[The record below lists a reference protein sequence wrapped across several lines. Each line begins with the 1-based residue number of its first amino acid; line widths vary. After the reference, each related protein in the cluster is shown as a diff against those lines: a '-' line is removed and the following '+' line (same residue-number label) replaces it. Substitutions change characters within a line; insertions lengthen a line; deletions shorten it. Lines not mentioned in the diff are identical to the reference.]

1 MWSAEKKGA
10 VWLNAF
16 GGLTP
21 AKMLSAIKYAP
32 FGDLFEN
39 PDAYQ
44 KELSNLF
51 TDVQWDSLLKS
62 RENATERYFQQL
74 DDKNIGVLLQSDAE
88 FPDQLKEIYNP
99 PALFY
104 YVGDISL
111 IKTRMLGIVG
121 TRNCTR
127 YGLDTATEFASALAS
142 AGLTIV
148 SGMARGIDG
157 YAQSAALSVNGKTVG
172 VLGTGID
179 KIYPA
184 ENKDLFLKVREKGL
198 LLSEYHMGLSGA
210 PYRFP
215 ERNRIISGLSEG
227 LLVIEAGE
235 KSGSLITANLALEQ
249 GRNVYVVPTNLNNK
263 RGQGCNYLIKTLQ
276 GALVTSPDDI
286 AEDLGMH
293 GKVQKADAIQL
304 DFTEERVVAA
314 LQEREC
320 HFDELLKI
328 TGLGVSDLNAL
339 LSVMEMK
346 GLLHKLEQNYY
357 GV

>member
-1 MWSAEKKGA
+1 MWSAERKGA

-21 AKMLSAIKYAP
+21 AKMLFAMKCAP

-39 PDAYQ
+39 PGAYK
-44 KELSNLF
+44 KELSHLF
-51 TDVQWDSLLKS
+51 TDVQWETLLQS
-62 RENATERYFQQL
+62 RGNATDRYFRQL
-74 DDKNIGVLLQSDAE
+74 DDKNIGVLLQSDQE

-99 PALFY
+99 PAMLY
-104 YVGDISL
+104 YIGDVSL
-111 IKTRMLGIVG
+111 LKTRMIGIVG

-127 YGLDTATEFASALAS
+127 YGMDTASEFASALAT
-142 AGLTIV
+142 AGLTVV

-157 YAQSAALSVNGKTVG
+157 YAQAAALSAGGKTVG

-184 ENKDLFLKVREKGL
+184 ENKDLFLKVRENGL
-198 LLSEYHMGLSGA
+198 LLSEYPMGLAGA

-227 LLVIEAGE
+227 VLVIEAGE

-249 GRNVYVVPTNLNNK
+249 GRNVYAVPTNLNNK
-263 RGQGCNYLIKTLQ
+263 RGQGCNILIKTLQ
-276 GALVTSPDDI
+276 GAMVTSPDDI
-286 AEDLGMH
+286 IEDFGIRQ
-293 GKVQKADAIQL
+293 KTKKADAIQL
-304 DFTEERVVAA
+304 DFTEERVIAA